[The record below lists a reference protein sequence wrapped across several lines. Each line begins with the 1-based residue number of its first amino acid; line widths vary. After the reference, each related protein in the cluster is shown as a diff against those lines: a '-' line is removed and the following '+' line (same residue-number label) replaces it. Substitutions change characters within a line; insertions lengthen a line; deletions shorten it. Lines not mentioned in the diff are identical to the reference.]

1 MNQKGIV
8 LSGLIYVLLTF
19 FILLLVTLLAVLWY
33 RQNAS
38 DALRKDVDD
47 MYDEIYIG
55 QFSKEFAYT
64 GNYQTFIVPVS
75 GNYKIELWGA
85 SGGGTY
91 DTTKGVSLGGNG
103 AYTSGTVFVKKD
115 TSLFI
120 YVGQGGDLITSAN
133 VGTASLYTARWNG
146 GGAGAQDTSESADIG
161 EHGFA
166 GGGAT
171 DVRTSSGTWND
182 TTSLR
187 SRIMVAAGGG
197 GSGWSGNGSSDQ
209 YYAGGGGAGG
219 ALTGFGAPGA
229 TSSTP
234 GTQSSGNMFG
244 IGGNGI
250 FGTLPNNNGTGG
262 GGGGYYGGKQGLS
275 FAKPNS
281 SGSGGSSFI
290 SGYSGCNA
298 VDANGVH
305 TGGPNHFSGYIFN
318 NTQMLDG
325 NTTMLSPTG
334 VDEIGHT
341 GNGYAKITY
350 MP

>member
-38 DALRKDVDD
+38 DVLRKDADAI
-47 MYDEIYIG
+47 YDEIYISE
-55 QFSKEFAYT
+55 FSKEFAYT
-64 GNYQTFIVPVS
+64 GDYQTFFVPVS
-75 GNYKIELWGA
+75 GDYKIELWGA
-85 SGGGTY
+85 SGGGTLEA
-91 DTTKGVSLGGNG
+91 TKGVSLGGNG
-103 AYTSGTVFVKKD
+103 AYTIGTVFLKKD
-115 TSLFI
+115 TTLYF

-133 VGTASLYTARWNG
+133 VGTAILYTDRWNG
-146 GGAGAQDTSESADIG
+146 GGAGAKDTSEAADVG

-171 DVRTSSGTWND
+171 DVRINSGKWYD

-187 SRIMVAAGGG
+187 SRIMVSAGGG
-197 GSGWSGNGSSDQ
+197 GGGWSGDGSADQ

-234 GTQSSGNMFG
+234 GTQSSGNAFG

-250 FGTLPNNNGTGG
+250 FGTPPNINGTGG

-275 FAKPNS
+275 FVKPNAG
-281 SGSGGSSFI
+281 GSGGSSFI
-290 SGYSGCNA
+290 SGYAGCNA
-298 VDANGVH
+298 IDANGVH

-318 NTQMLDG
+318 NSQMIAG
-325 NTTMLSPTG
+325 NATMPSPTG
-334 VDEIGHT
+334 LDETGHT

-350 MP
+350 IP